1 MPARKVS
8 EILGADDALGN
19 LAAASR
25 RVQQLQRSYLETVPA
40 ALCRASRVGW
50 ARGGVVSVIAING
63 AVAAK
68 LRQMTPRILDGFR
81 RHGLEFNSMRIE
93 VQVDAGTAR
102 LGSGSRKT
110 LSPVALSAVEDAVRT
125 VPPSPLRDA
134 LKRLARRREG

>member
-8 EILGADDALGN
+8 EILGADGALGN

-25 RVQQLQRSYLETVPA
+25 RLEQLQRIYLETVPA

-50 ARGGVVSVIAING
+50 ARGGVATVVASNG

-68 LRQMTPRILDGFR
+68 LRQMTPRIIDGFK

-93 VQVDAGTAR
+93 VQVDAAAEQTGAKGAR
-102 LGSGSRKT
+102 R
-110 LSPVALSAVEDAVRT
+110 LSSAASSALDNALLT

-134 LKRLARRREG
+134 LQRLARRRRD

>member
-1 MPARKVS
+1 MPARRLS
-8 EILGADDALGN
+8 EILGAESALGN

-25 RVQQLQRSYLETVPA
+25 RLEQLQRIYLETVPP

-50 ARGGVVSVIAING
+50 ARGGVATIVASNG

-68 LRQMTPRILDGFR
+68 LRQMAPRILDGFK

-93 VQVDAGTAR
+93 VQVDAAAEPRGAAGALR
-102 LGSGSRKT
+102 
-110 LSPVALSAVEDAVRT
+110 LSPAASSALENSLLS

-134 LKRLARRREG
+134 LQRLARRRR